1 MRELTIVPMRLGKLQ
16 LGRKGL
22 TLLFVGAPPNG

>member
-1 MRELTIVPMRLGKLQ
+1 MRELTIVPMRLRKLQ
-16 LGRKGL
+16 VGRKNL